1 MRVLRRLLGL
11 ARARV
16 TWAASLAAPL
26 RWGLAFAV
34 VFALLLAYGYFCIV
48 VSERAL
54 RSYRALG
61 PLFLGTLGWFGGF
74 DPCARPAAVHG
85 ATGAADRLRVWRKDL
100 QAQTRTLVEEMMP
113 KLGIK
118 EQHRI
123 IPHARLRSNSQLAAE
138 LARRARPRGAA
149 RCCRCRANSK
159 GGRACG
165 STTTPR
171 PRPSSAGSRGARAR
185 ARRTKQQG

>member
-1 MRVLRRLLGL
+1 M
-11 ARARV
+11 
-16 TWAASLAAPL
+16 W
-26 RWGLAFAV
+26 V
-34 VFALLLAYGYFCIV
+34 VYSRYGYFCIV

-138 LARRARPRGAA
+138 LAAASAAA
-149 RCCRCRANSK
+149 RRSAVLSLQSEFEGWESMWVDDDAEAEAEL
-159 GGRACG
+159 GGF
-165 STTTPR
+165 
-171 PRPSSAGSRGARAR
+171 
-185 ARRTKQQG
+185 ARRESPRAADQQQG